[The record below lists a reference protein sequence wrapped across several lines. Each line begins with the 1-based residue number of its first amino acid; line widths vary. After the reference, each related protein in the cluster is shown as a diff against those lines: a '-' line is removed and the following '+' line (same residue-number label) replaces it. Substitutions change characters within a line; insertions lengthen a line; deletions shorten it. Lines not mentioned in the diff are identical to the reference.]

1 MSSCPPLY
9 QLLQTPEKP
18 SRLHRRA
25 QNGRLV
31 ISRVFRAIIGMQAV
45 SYNQLLSES
54 DLLNCGWLV
63 VEGIP
68 HWKDGF
74 GLCLGVAKSDFNC
87 LFNVLKTMS
96 FYFHLIK
103 TVKLSFKYMEFA
115 TNCHWFC
122 SLSVLFTSNSSPN
135 AQLTIKHYLFLLR
148 SRTTKKKIDRGLA
161 CVCDRYSFTL
171 LSMLNADAFQGTLF
185 FLSVTL

>member
-1 MSSCPPLY
+1 MEWILKISLGMCSDVLTYPCEFMSTTLSITSDSRKSV
-9 QLLQTPEKP
+9 QTSQKSTEWQVGNW
-18 SRLHRRA
+18 SGFQGNNRNA
-25 QNGRLV
+25 G
-31 ISRVFRAIIGMQAV
+31 S

-74 GLCLGVAKSDFNC
+74 GLCLGVAKSGFNC

-115 TNCHWFC
+115 TNYHWFC
-122 SLSVLFTSNSSPN
+122 SFLF
-135 AQLTIKHYLFLLR
+135 
-148 SRTTKKKIDRGLA
+148 
-161 CVCDRYSFTL
+161 CSFR
-171 LSMLNADAFQGTLF
+171 F
-185 FLSVTL
+185 

>member
-1 MSSCPPLY
+1 MEWILKLSLGICVQTYFHFPVSSHPPLY
-9 QLLQTPEKP
+9 QLLQTLEKP

-25 QNGRLV
+25 QSGRLV
-31 ISRVFRAIIGMQAV
+31 SWVFRAITGMQAV

-54 DLLNCGWLV
+54 DLPNCTWLV

-74 GLCLGVAKSDFNC
+74 GLCLGVGKSGFNC

-115 TNCHWFC
+115 TNYHRFCTFLFC
-122 SLSVLFTSNSSPN
+122 SLHF
-135 AQLTIKHYLFLLR
+135 
-148 SRTTKKKIDRGLA
+148 
-161 CVCDRYSFTL
+161 
-171 LSMLNADAFQGTLF
+171 
-185 FLSVTL
+185 